1 MTENKNTKQL
11 TGGKAKLAIIL
22 VTSLFFVWGL
32 TMNLVNALKT
42 PMENYMQLSGTES
55 ALLQVAYYGAY
66 FFISIPAANLARKK
80 GYKAGILLG
89 LALFIAGSFLTVP
102 ATISTNYP
110 LFLLAMFV
118 IAAGATSLETNC
130 NPYITKLGDPEKEST
145 RINLAQSFNGVGNIV
160 GPLILGGIVGATV
173 KPGNS
178 GFDEAK
184 LSFLTSTKNIYLII
198 AIVLIA
204 VFATFIFVKLPTPP
218 GDVEE
223 DENVHEPTKFI
234 IKRLMNKP
242 HFVLGLVAEF
252 IFIGLQVAGMSLFSA
267 YAVGQWEGL
276 TAGQATQYLGILS
289 LLFTVGRFVTTPI
302 MNKFKAGKI
311 LGVYMLLSAIFFAA
325 VAMGL
330 GKVSVIG
337 FIISYLFISIGFPTI
352 YSLALHDIQGSEAKV
367 AASMLTMS
375 IVGAALTPLLM
386 SAIADAS
393 NLQITLALA
402 VPGFLYCSWYG
413 FKGSVKS
420 N

>member
-11 TGGKAKLAIIL
+11 TGEKAKLAIIL

-223 DENVHEPTKFI
+223 DENVHEPTKVI

-289 LLFTVGRFVTTPI
+289 LLFTVGRFVTTPL

-352 YSLALHDIQGSEAKV
+352 YSLALHDIQGSQAKV

-375 IVGAALTPLLM
+375 IVGAALIPLLM

-393 NLQITLALA
+393 NLQIALALA

>member
-1 MTENKNTKQL
+1 M
-11 TGGKAKLAIIL
+11 
-22 VTSLFFVWGL
+22 
-32 TMNLVNALKT
+32 
-42 PMENYMQLSGTES
+42 
-55 ALLQVAYYGAY
+55 
-66 FFISIPAANLARKK
+66 
-80 GYKAGILLG
+80 
-89 LALFIAGSFLTVP
+89 TVP

-130 NPYITKLGDPEKEST
+130 NPYITKLGDPENEST

-160 GPLILGGIVGATV
+160 GLILGGIVGATV
-173 KPGNS
+173 KPGDV
-178 GFDEAK
+178 GFDQAK
-184 LSFLTSTKNIYLII
+184 LSFLSSTKNIYLII
-198 AIVLIA
+198 AVVLIA

-223 DENVHEPTKFI
+223 ENSVQEPTKVI

-267 YAVGQWEGL
+267 YAVGQWQGL
-276 TAGQATQYLGILS
+276 TEGQATQYLGILS
-289 LLFTVGRFVTTPI
+289 LLFTVGRFVTTPL

-311 LGVYMLLSAIFFAA
+311 LGVYMLLSAIIFAA
-325 VAMGL
+325 VGLGL

-375 IVGAALTPLLM
+375 IVGAALIPLLM
-386 SAIADAS
+386 SAIGDAS
-393 NLQITLALA
+393 NLQIALGLA

-413 FKGSVKS
+413 FKGSVKTK
-420 N
+420 